1 MKKIKL
7 LFILTISVL
16 VFSCSSDDNTT
27 ESIDIT
33 TGLKAYYPFSGNSN
47 DESGNGN
54 DAVVSGGISLSTDKE
69 GNANSAY
76 DFDGVN
82 DFMDTNSTFDFDK
95 RTVSLWINP
104 SSVIGAAGGS
114 NNKLIH
120 VAITQDDVDLDYG
133 ILRVGIDNGVMKLA
147 AGGAN
152 GSYSSNVSTNN
163 WYHLVLIR
171 DGSKTKYY
179 INNTKVFEGD
189 SDSVASSFNPNK
201 NFIIGSGRS
210 KADQFFKGKI
220 DNIRVYNIALTK
232 EQISEIYNKYQ

>member
-1 MKKIKL
+1 MSKIKQ
-7 LFILTISVL
+7 LFFLAISVM
-16 VFSCSSDDNTT
+16 VCSCSSDEVET
-27 ESIDIT
+27 IDLS
-33 TGLKAYYPFSGNSN
+33 TGLKAYYTFSGNAN
-47 DESGNGN
+47 DESGNGKN
-54 DAVVSGGISLSTDKE
+54 GVPSGDIKLSTDKE
-69 GNANSAY
+69 GNQNSAY
-76 DFDGVN
+76 DFDGID
-82 DFMDTNSTFDFDK
+82 DFIDTGSTFDFDK

-152 GSYSSNVSTNN
+152 GSYSSNISTNN

-210 KADQFFKGKI
+210 KTDQFFKGKI
-220 DNIRVYNIALTK
+220 DNIRVYNIALTE